1 MAKTPFH
8 IVLNTTRYN
17 VVLAQKPTRIIEL
30 GKAGIRG
37 VQGPEGPVGP
47 VGPIG
52 PIGPQGLT
60 GPIGPIGPQGETGPQ
75 GPIGPQG
82 PQGPRGPEGPVG
94 PEGQRGL
101 TGLQGPTGEVGPE
114 GPVGPVGPEGMQGP
128 EGPEG
133 PVGPIGPEG
142 PRGPEG
148 PIGPQ
153 GLKGDTP
160 VIADLDASVITTGQF
175 DPARIP
181 VLVGQVPIVS
191 TGGLDA
197 LTTTQQ
203 NSVKAGTLV
212 ATTDGRRWVYS
223 GIGSKT
229 AEASY
234 IEQGDITPEWSVIAN
249 RPTAFPPTDHVHGV
263 ADIINLQNLLDGK
276 APLNHN
282 HVASDIT
289 SGTLHIDRIPTL
301 PSTKVSGL
309 DAALNSKAP
318 LASPSFTGT
327 ATFANRPKFGT
338 ATPWDSANF
347 DPTDYASKSE
357 GSTFSGVNIF
367 KNAGSPALQILDG
380 DELSGIRFGPKGG
393 ISFKEAGVW
402 QSGSFANIKD
412 ALFSDREGLLPKL
425 TITTG
430 AGVSSGVGGALY
442 PAVDGLHIALGGGR
456 DVVFRSD
463 NGNMGIPGNF
473 YADTNKPVWH
483 SGNLNPAAFA
493 AASHTHTWND
503 IQNKPTAFTTNR
515 VVGSDPSLGSGGIW
529 ITDRLWIAHSNSAH
543 YVWDSSNLNP
553 ADFVY
558 KNQAG
563 SLSVLSLTGKATA
576 MSLYPTDIGLQ
587 VSVGTRKFD
596 FASNGDF
603 GIPGNFYANVDKP
616 VWHSGNLN
624 PASFALAG
632 HTHSWG
638 EIQGK
643 PTTFPPSAHDH
654 PQYALNSDTVLV
666 SQTGLGR
673 TGNGSIKA
681 LKNADMDTAPTG
693 YSVMTAPGSDTPG
706 GSYGYFFKMGR
717 RDNSNGW
724 SGFFMSHGGSAN
736 RLHLGFQEAAGNA
749 PRWNEVWTNSSL
761 PYPAKVSADT
771 SSNAILGID
780 ASPKLAFSPN
790 GGAHWYNTAV
800 QGMDTTFRDVTVSRG
815 DGTGALHMGGGAYI
829 YHNSGGQYEFGANK
843 DIRMGG
849 TARLRYGDGRQPR
862 ITVQANAP
870 TAELQVGDLWVW

>member
-60 GPIGPIGPQGETGPQ
+60 GPIGPVGPQGETGPQ
-75 GPIGPQG
+75 GPIG

-203 NSVKAGTLV
+203 NFVKAGTLV

-223 GIGSKT
+223 GMGSKT

-249 RPTAFPPTDHVHGV
+249 RPTAFPPTAHVHGV

-301 PSTKVSGL
+301 PTTKVSGL

-347 DPTDYASKSE
+347 NPADYASKSE
-357 GSTFSGVNIF
+357 GSTFTGVNIF
-367 KNAGSPALQILDG
+367 KNTGSPALQILDG
-380 DELSGIRFGPKGG
+380 DELSGVRFGPKGG
-393 ISFKEAGVW
+393 ISFKDEGVW
-402 QSGSFANIKD
+402 QNGSFANLKD

-430 AGVSSGVGGALY
+430 AGVASGVGGALY
-442 PAVDGLHIALGGGR
+442 PAIDGLHIALAGGR

-463 NGNMGIPGNF
+463 NGNMGIPGNYF
-473 YADTNKPVWH
+473 ANGDKPVWH
-483 SGNLNPAAFA
+483 SGNLNPASFA
-493 AASHTHTWND
+493 AAGHTHAWND
-503 IQNKPTAFTTNR
+503 IQNKPTAFTTNK
-515 VVGSDPSLGSGGIW
+515 VVGSDPSVGTGGIW
-529 ITDRLWIAHSNSAH
+529 INDRLWIAHSNSAH

-553 ADFVY
+553 SEFARKDGATLTGSFTWSA
-558 KNQAG
+558 AG
-563 SLSVLSLTGKATA
+563 SRKTLVTAEFIGIEGPWPRIDLVNTDTGHTARIQSHTGGQLYVASPAAVPMAVNSRPVLLGSGSSNADDAVLTSATNLGKTGGGP
-576 MSLYPTDIGLQ
+576 LIT
-587 VSVGTRKFD
+587 GTRD
-596 FASNGDF
+596 PAWWGDLPNGY
-603 GIPGNFYANVDKP
+603 NAMT
-616 VWHSGNLN
+616 NL
-624 PASFALAG
+624 
-632 HTHSWG
+632 
-638 EIQGK
+638 
-643 PTTFPPSAHDH
+643 TTA
-654 PQYALNSDTVLV
+654 
-666 SQTGLGR
+666 
-673 TGNGSIKA
+673 NGSPV
-681 LKNADMDTAPTG
+681 NG
-693 YSVMTAPGSDTPG
+693 
-706 GSYGYFFKMGR
+706 YGYFFKLAR

-724 SGFFMSHGGSAN
+724 AGLWVNHSSAN
-736 RLHLGFQEAAGNA
+736 RRLFVGSAQTGTEYGKWA
-749 PRWNEVWTNSSL
+749 EVWTTENLATPVQKSSD
-761 PYPAKVSADT
+761 SAT
-771 SSNAILGID
+771 GALLGIAAD
-780 ASPKLAFSPN
+780 PKLAFSPDL
-790 GGAHWYNTAV
+790 GTSWYNTAI
-800 QGMDTTFRDVTVSRG
+800 QGRDSVFRDLTVSRG
-815 DGTGALHMGGGAYI
+815 DGTGALHMSGGAYI
-829 YHNSGGQYEFGANK
+829 FHNSSGQYEFGANK

-862 ITVQANAP
+862 ISVQANAP